1 MKTLIEKRNALLDEM
16 DGIVN
21 KASQE
26 TRAFS
31 EEETARFEAIKAE
44 IAGIDKTLVAAEE
57 SRKLEKV
64 MVKDPEQRS
73 AEETRKL
80 EIEKEERAFVEF
92 VREGRATNL
101 PQGTNGVVIP
111 KTISNRIIDKVK
123 NLSPILSKATIYEL
137 EGALSI
143 PVYDFTQHTTAYQG
157 AEFTAITASA
167 GTFTSVDLNGFVIG
181 SLALISKKLVNNAQ
195 IDVLPFIINEISKS
209 IANFLE
215 NELVNGAGTNMK
227 GLAQNTNTFAG
238 ATTLVITPQELIN
251 MKAKLPQVYQADA
264 AWIMHPDTLAYLQ
277 GLTAGAGNN
286 MLLFGN
292 DLSNDGGLTLLSKPV
307 YLSDNM
313 PKYTTVN
320 AKSIHFGDYSGLAVK
335 ITKGVE
341 MQVLMEKYADQYA
354 VGVTAWA
361 EIDSVIA
368 EPQKIVTYVSK

>member
-31 EEETARFEAIKAE
+31 EEENARFEAIKAE
-44 IAGIDKTLVAAEE
+44 IAGIDKTLAAAEE

-111 KTISNRIIDKVK
+111 KTISNRIVDKVK
-123 NLSPILSKATIYEL
+123 NLSPILSKATIYEV

-143 PVYDFTQHTTAYQG
+143 PVYDYTQHTTAYQG
-157 AEFTAITASA
+157 AEFAAITASA

-181 SLALISKKLVNNAQ
+181 SLALISKKLINNSQ

-215 NELVNGAGTNMK
+215 NELVAGPGTNMK
-227 GLAQNTNTFAG
+227 GLAQNATTYNG
-238 ATTLVITPQELIN
+238 ATTLVITPQELIA
-251 MKAKLPQVYQADA
+251 MKAKVPQVFQEGS
-264 AWIMHPDTLAYLQ
+264 AWIMHVDTLAYLQ
-277 GLTAGAGNN
+277 SLTAGAGNN
-286 MLLFGN
+286 LLLFGN
-292 DLSNDGGLTLLSKPV
+292 DLTRDGGLTLLGKPV
-307 YLSDNM
+307 YVSDNM
-313 PKYTTVN
+313 PKYTTVG
-320 AKSIHFGDYSGLAVK
+320 AKSIHFGDFSGLSVK

-341 MQVLMEKYADQYA
+341 MQVLIEKYADQYA
-354 VGVTAWA
+354 VGCVAWA
-361 EIDSVIA
+361 EIDSNIT
-368 EPQKIVTYVSK
+368 EPQKLITYVSK

>member
-31 EEETARFEAIKAE
+31 EEENARFEAIKAE
-44 IAGIDKTLVAAEE
+44 IAGIDKTLAAAEE

-123 NLSPILSKATIYEL
+123 NLSPILSKATIYEV

-167 GTFTSVDLNGFVIG
+167 GTFTSVDLNGFVVG

-195 IDVLPFIINEISKS
+195 IDVVPFIINEISKS

-227 GLAQNTNTFAG
+227 GLAQNTTTYLG
-238 ATTLVITPQELIN
+238 ATTLVITPQELIA
-251 MKAKLPQVYQADA
+251 MKAKVPQVYQEGS
-264 AWIMHPDTLAYLQ
+264 AWIMHVDTLAYLQ

-286 MLLFGN
+286 LLLFGN
-292 DLSNDGGLTLLSKPV
+292 DLTRDGGLTLLGKPV
-307 YLSDNM
+307 YVSDNM
-313 PKYTTVN
+313 PKYTTVG
-320 AKSIHFGDYSGLAVK
+320 AKSIHYGDFSGLAVK

-361 EIDSVIA
+361 EIDSAIA

>member
-31 EEETARFEAIKAE
+31 EEENARFEAIKAE
-44 IAGIDKTLVAAEE
+44 IAGIDKTLAAAEE

-64 MVKDPEQRS
+64 IVKDPEQRS

-123 NLSPILSKATIYEL
+123 NLSPILSKATIYEI

-143 PVYDFTQHTTAYQG
+143 PVYDYTQHTTAYQG
-157 AEFTAITASA
+157 TEFTAITASA

-181 SLALISKKLVNNAQ
+181 SLALISKKLVNNSQ

-215 NELVNGAGTNMK
+215 NELVAGPGTNMK
-227 GLAQNTNTFAG
+227 GLAQNANTYNG
-238 ATTLVITPQELIN
+238 ATTLVITPQELIA
-251 MKAKLPQVYQADA
+251 MKAKIPQVFQEGS
-264 AWIMHPDTLAYLQ
+264 AWI
-277 GLTAGAGNN
+277 
-286 MLLFGN
+286 
-292 DLSNDGGLTLLSKPV
+292 
-307 YLSDNM
+307 
-313 PKYTTVN
+313 
-320 AKSIHFGDYSGLAVK
+320 
-335 ITKGVE
+335 
-341 MQVLMEKYADQYA
+341 YAR
-354 VGVTAWA
+354 
-361 EIDSVIA
+361 
-368 EPQKIVTYVSK
+368 

>member
-31 EEETARFEAIKAE
+31 EEENARFEAIKAE
-44 IAGIDKTLVAAEE
+44 IAGIDKTLAAAEE

-64 MVKDPEQRS
+64 IVKDPEQRS

-123 NLSPILSKATIYEL
+123 NLSPILSKATIYEV
-137 EGALSI
+137 EGALSL
-143 PVYDFTQHTTAYQG
+143 PVYDYTQHTTAYQG
-157 AEFTAITASA
+157 TEFTAITASA

-181 SLALISKKLVNNAQ
+181 SLALISKKLVNNSQ

-215 NELVNGAGTNMK
+215 NELVAGPGTNMK
-227 GLAQNTNTFAG
+227 GLAQNATTYNG
-238 ATTLVITPQELIN
+238 ATTLVITPQELIA
-251 MKAKLPQVYQADA
+251 MKAKVPQVFQEGS
-264 AWIMHPDTLAYLQ
+264 AWIMHVDTLAYLQ
-277 GLTAGAGNN
+277 SLTAGAGNN
-286 MLLFGN
+286 LLLFGN
-292 DLSNDGGLTLLSKPV
+292 DLSRDGGLTLLGKPV
-307 YLSDNM
+307 YVSDNM
-313 PKYTTVN
+313 PKYTTVG
-320 AKSIHFGDYSGLAVK
+320 AKSIHYGDFSGLAVK

-354 VGVTAWA
+354 IGVTAWA

-368 EPQKIVTYVSK
+368 EPQKLITYVSK

>member
-31 EEETARFEAIKAE
+31 EEENARFEAIKAE
-44 IAGIDKTLVAAEE
+44 IAGIDKTLAAAEE

-64 MVKDPEQRS
+64 IVKDPEQRS

-143 PVYDFTQHTTAYQG
+143 PVYDYTQHTTAYQG
-157 AEFTAITASA
+157 TEFTAITASA

-215 NELVNGAGTNMK
+215 NELVAGPGTNMK
-227 GLAQNTNTFAG
+227 GLAQNTNTYNG
-238 ATTLVITPQELIN
+238 ATTLVITPQELIA
-251 MKAKLPQVYQADA
+251 MKAKIPQVFQEGS
-264 AWIMHPDTLAYLQ
+264 AWILHVDTLAYLQ
-277 GLTAGAGNN
+277 SLTAGAGNN
-286 MLLFGN
+286 LLLFGN
-292 DLSNDGGLTLLSKPV
+292 DLSRDGGLTLLGKPV
-307 YLSDNM
+307 YVSDNM
-313 PKYTTVN
+313 PKYTTVG
-320 AKSIHFGDYSGLAVK
+320 AKSIHYGDFSGLAVK

-354 VGVTAWA
+354 IGVTAWA

-368 EPQKIVTYVSK
+368 EPQKINHICF

>member
-31 EEETARFEAIKAE
+31 EEENARFEAIKAE
-44 IAGIDKTLVAAEE
+44 IAGIDKTLAAAEE

-64 MVKDPEQRS
+64 IVKDPEQRS

-123 NLSPILSKATIYEL
+123 NLSPILSKATIYEI

-143 PVYDFTQHTTAYQG
+143 PVYDYTQHTTAYQG
-157 AEFTAITASA
+157 TEFTAITASA

-215 NELVNGAGTNMK
+215 NELVAGPGTNMK
-227 GLAQNTNTFAG
+227 GLAQNTNTFLG
-238 ATTLVITPQELIN
+238 ATTLVITPQELIA
-251 MKAKLPQVYQADA
+251 MKAKVAQVFQEGS
-264 AWIMHPDTLAYLQ
+264 AWIMHVDTLAYLQ
-277 GLTAGAGNN
+277 SLTAGAGNN
-286 MLLFGN
+286 LLLFGN
-292 DLSNDGGLTLLSKPV
+292 DLSRDGGLTLLGKPV
-307 YLSDNM
+307 YVSDNM
-313 PKYTTVN
+313 PKYSTVG
-320 AKSIHFGDYSGLAVK
+320 AKSIHYGDFSGLAVK

-354 VGVTAWA
+354 IGVTAWA

-368 EPQKIVTYVSK
+368 EPQKLITYVSK

>member
-44 IAGIDKTLVAAEE
+44 IAGIDKTLAAAEE

-80 EIEKEERAFVEF
+80 EVEKEERAFVEF

-123 NLSPILSKATIYEL
+123 NLSPILSKATLYEV

-167 GTFTSVDLNGFVIG
+167 GTFTSVDLNGFVVG

-195 IDVLPFIINEISKS
+195 IDVVPFIINEISKS

-227 GLAQNTNTFAG
+227 GLAQNTNTYLG
-238 ATTLVITPQELIN
+238 ATTLVITPQELIA
-251 MKAKLPQVYQADA
+251 MKAKVPQVYQEGS
-264 AWIMHPDTLAYLQ
+264 AWIMHVDTLAYLQ

-286 MLLFGN
+286 LLLFGN
-292 DLSNDGGLTLLSKPV
+292 DLSRDGGLTLLGKPV
-307 YLSDNM
+307 YVSDNM
-313 PKYTTVN
+313 PKYTTVG
-320 AKSIHFGDYSGLAVK
+320 AKSIHYGDFSGLAVK

-361 EIDSVIA
+361 EVDSAIA

>member
-31 EEETARFEAIKAE
+31 EEENARFEAIKAE
-44 IAGIDKTLVAAEE
+44 IAGIDKTLAAAEE

-123 NLSPILSKATIYEL
+123 NLSPILSKATIYEI

-143 PVYDFTQHTTAYQG
+143 PVYDYTQHTTAYQG

-181 SLALISKKLVNNAQ
+181 SLALISKKLVNNSQ

-215 NELVNGAGTNMK
+215 NELVAGPGTNMK
-227 GLAQNTNTFAG
+227 GLAQNTNTYLG

-251 MKAKLPQVYQADA
+251 MKAKLPQVFLADA
-264 AWIMHPDTLAYLQ
+264 AWTMHPDTLAYLQ

-313 PKYTTVN
+313 PKYTTVG

-354 VGVTAWA
+354 IGVTAWA

-368 EPQKIVTYVSK
+368 EPQKLITYVSK